1 MMAAAATTEND
12 VENPTPTS
20 PEEDG
25 NDKLQ
30 QQQENEGDGT
40 PPAPQKLT
48 TEERTEYDNN
58 ALLHHN
64 PVTRGEKRNIN
75 SYYGH
80 KIGFLQ
86 TLSLTLNA
94 GLMIYAHRK
103 LLYYIIFATIIIV
116 ATYLY
121 LLFTPHILFVAFL
134 TYLLHSFALLFN
146 TQLVYQLS
154 FLAVAILQ

>member
-1 MMAAAATTEND
+1 MMATAATTEND
-12 VENPTPTS
+12 VENPTPSS

-25 NDKLQ
+25 NDKLLQ

-48 TEERTEYDNN
+48 TTERTEYDNN
-58 ALLHHN
+58 NALLHN
-64 PVTRGEKRNIN
+64 PVTTGEKRNIN

-103 LLYYIIFATIIIV
+103 LYYY
-116 ATYLY
+116 YL
-121 LLFTPHILFVAFL
+121 
-134 TYLLHSFALLFN
+134 
-146 TQLVYQLS
+146 QQ
-154 FLAVAILQ
+154 

>member
-1 MMAAAATTEND
+1 MMATAATTEND
-12 VENPTPTS
+12 VENPTPSS

-30 QQQENEGDGT
+30 QQPQQENEGDGT

-64 PVTRGEKRNIN
+64 PVTTGEKRNIN

-103 LLYYIIFATIIIV
+103 LLYYIICKNNSCNIFIFIN
-116 ATYLY
+116 Y
-121 LLFTPHILFVAFL
+121 TPLLFVAFL
-134 TYLLHSFALLFN
+134 CPIIQYNSWSISCHS
-146 TQLVYQLS
+146 
-154 FLAVAILQ
+154 